1 MKKRREH
8 INAAMSFSLS
18 LALVVLTFVFSD
30 ELGGALRGVIEKS
43 LGAGESVGEYINLSP
58 KNSTGEAET
67 VQFVSG
73 FGSGKKEEKSETD
86 IPEDIEA
93 LMRDAEKMY
102 EGFEKTAELQEIQL
116 SASSAND
123 KYGIV
128 AVNNK
133 TDRTINVKSILS
145 ETSEFGKITK
155 DEPYILIYHTHT
167 TEGYE
172 LLDKGWYSSDYDSRT
187 TDIKKTVVRVGDE
200 IAEQLENA
208 GFKVIHDKEIY
219 DKSYSGAYDRSLA
232 MIEKY
237 LKEYPSIVVTLDV
250 HRDAI
255 HYDSGVKCKPTAVIN
270 GKKAAQ
276 IMIITGCEYDGV
288 EDFPEWRKNLTFAVA
303 LQNAVQS
310 DYEGLMRPVFFCGRK
325 YNMNVTPC
333 SLLLEFG
340 TDANTLDEAVYS
352 GRLLGKSLARL
363 LNENTDG

>member
-1 MKKRREH
+1 MKKRKERV
-8 INAAMSFSLS
+8 NAAMSFSLS

-30 ELGGALRGVIEKS
+30 ELGVALRKIIQKS
-43 LGAGESVGEYINLSP
+43 MGIGSVGEYINMPLE
-58 KNSTGEAET
+58 NSASQEKGAA
-67 VQFVSG
+67 VSSG
-73 FGSGKKEEKSETD
+73 FGSGKKEEENDTD
-86 IPEDIEA
+86 IPEDIKK
-93 LMRDAEKMY
+93 LMSDAESMY
-102 EGFEKTAELQEIQL
+102 SEFTKTAELEEIL
-116 SASSAND
+116 LGAASNAD

-133 TDRTINVKSILS
+133 TDREIDVKGILN
-145 ETSEFGKITK
+145 ETPEYGKITK
-155 DEPYILIYHTHT
+155 DEPYVLIYHTHT

-187 TDIKKTVVRVGDE
+187 TDTEKTVVRVGDE
-200 IAEQLENA
+200 IAAELEKA
-208 GFKVIHDKEIY
+208 GFGVIHDTEIY
-219 DKSYSGAYDRSLA
+219 DRSYSGAYGRSLVSV
-232 MIEKY
+232 ENY
-237 LKEYPSIVVTLDV
+237 LKQYPSVVITLDV

-303 LQNAVQS
+303 LQNAVQE

-352 GRLLGKSLARL
+352 GRLLGKSLAKL
-363 LNENTDG
+363 LNENMNG

>member
-1 MKKRREH
+1 MKKRKETF
-8 INAAMSFSLS
+8 NAAMSFSVS
-18 LALVVLTFVFSD
+18 LALVVMTFVFSD
-30 ELGGALRGVIEKS
+30 ELGSALGYILEKGFNAGAEAKEYLNEPLSNSNSGSNKSQAVI
-43 LGAGESVGEYINLSP
+43 
-58 KNSTGEAET
+58 
-67 VQFVSG
+67 G
-73 FGSGKKEEKSETD
+73 FGSGKKSEESETD
-86 IPEDIEA
+86 IPADIKA
-93 LMRDAEKMY
+93 LMKEAEAMY
-102 EGFEKTAELQEIQL
+102 ASFEKTAELEEIQL
-116 SASSAND
+116 SASPSCD
-123 KYGIV
+123 TYGLV

-133 TDRTINVKSILS
+133 TNRKIDIKKLLS
-145 ETSEFGKITK
+145 EKPEFGEITK
-155 DEPYILIYHTHT
+155 EKPYILIYHTHT

-187 TDIKKTVVRVGDE
+187 TDISKTVVRVGDE
-200 IAEQLENA
+200 ITKQLENA
-208 GFKVIHDKEIY
+208 GYNVIHDREIY
-219 DKSYSGAYDRSLA
+219 DKSYSGAYDRSLV
-232 MIEKY
+232 MIEKC
-237 LKEYPSIVVTLDV
+237 LKEYPSVVLTLDV

-288 EDFPEWRKNLTFAVA
+288 EGFPEWEKNLTFAVA
-303 LQNAVQS
+303 LQNAVEE

-363 LNENTDG
+363 LDGYI